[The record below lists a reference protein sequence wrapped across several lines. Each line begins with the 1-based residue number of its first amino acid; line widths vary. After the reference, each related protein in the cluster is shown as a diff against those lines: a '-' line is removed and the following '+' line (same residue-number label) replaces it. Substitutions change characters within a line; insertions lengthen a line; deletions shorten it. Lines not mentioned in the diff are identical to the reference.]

1 MFWSAKKYQNMS
13 FVWCFG
19 FDVAHWVGVG
29 GHVIVLRVGCD
40 TIHQII
46 RELELALAGLVGAGG
61 F

>member
-1 MFWSAKKYQNMS
+1 MS